1 MKEKF
6 VSMAMLTLLLVS
18 AINFAAI
25 SFVAWADG
33 PEGGSVDW
41 WLMFRHDENHTGYS
55 ASNVSTPIVS
65 YKNLT
70 TSGKVR
76 SSPAVVNDVVF
87 VGALD
92 GYVYRW
98 DVATWTKKNSTKF
111 GPIFSSPA
119 VVDGVVYIGSNDSY
133 VYALNAVDLAMIR
146 NFTTGGAVRSSPVV
160 VEGIVY
166 AGSFDGY
173 FYAWNISTG
182 SELWKFWTASPIES
196 SPAVSGDTIVFGTND
211 GRIYAL
217 ERISG
222 RIRWYH
228 ETNGAVIS
236 SPAVE
241 GDIVFV
247 GSNDTNVYAL
257 DATTG
262 TPKWNYSTGGNV
274 TSSPAVAHGM
284 VFVGSDNG
292 YVYALD
298 ITTGWSIKNY
308 TTGGPVS
315 SSPTVTADGMVFVGS
330 DDKKIYA
337 FNASTGEQIWNNG
350 TEGPVYSS
358 PAIAK
363 GMVFVGSDDHKVY
376 VFVGNRPPVANFTH
390 YPEKPI
396 VTQQVTFDGSQ
407 SSEPDNATGDY
418 IEKYEWDFGDDTPKD
433 YGITVNHTY
442 YMARTYNVTLTVT
455 DKRRASDKAW
465 QLITIYEAW
474 PMFRHDPTHAGYST
488 SFAPIKNDTLWS
500 PLQVGPSVISEAW
513 MYPSPAVVEDV
524 IFMSSPN
531 STGSEVYALYTNG
544 TIKWKTV
551 PASGYRIYS
560 SPASADGLVYVGC
573 ENGYV
578 YALYATNGSIK
589 WSSPVSLGNPI
600 YSSPTISGN
609 EIFVGSQE
617 KYIYALD
624 KDTGTKLKTSPWLG
638 GVIESSPAIAY
649 GMVFV
654 GLFNGSVYALN
665 ETNLQVIWNYPTGG
679 AIRSSPAVAYDTVFI
694 GSQDDN
700 LYALKA
706 TTNKPAGEK
715 KWNYTTYGDVDS
727 SPAIAYGMVFVGSTD
742 GNVYAF
748 NATTSTAQ
756 LIWNKT
762 MGSIGWSSP
771 AIAEEKVFIGSKDW
785 KVYALSIAE
794 NGSEVWS
801 YKTNGPVESS
811 PAILNDTLYV
821 GSQDGYLYAF
831 HSEVHDVAV
840 LSVIPKSTT
849 VFQNETVNID
859 VTLMNEGTFNET
871 DINVTVYYDSNF
883 LNSSFINIP
892 RQKPG
897 TISFSWN
904 TSDITPANYTISA
917 NATLTLTSDED
928 PLDNNFTDGIVW
940 VKAREVHDV
949 AVTNVTTSKTGC
961 KPPPTV
967 CQNYTAKINVLVENQ
982 GDFSETFNVT
992 AYASTLLNTYTIG
1005 TQTVTLS
1012 TKQNTTLTFTWDTHG
1027 YAKGDYTIWARAD
1040 QVSGEANTTD
1050 NTYTDGV
1057 ITVTMQGDINA
1068 DKIVNTVDIV
1078 RVALA
1083 FGAVPANPNWDPN
1096 ANINGDE
1103 VINIVDIAIVALHF
1117 GETG

>member
-33 PEGGSVDW
+33 SEGGSVDW

-55 ASNVSTPIVS
+55 TSNVSTPIVS

-70 TSGKVR
+70 TSGEVR

-119 VVDGVVYIGSNDSY
+119 VVDGVIYIGSNDSY
-133 VYALNAVDLAMIR
+133 VYALNAADLTMIR
-146 NFTTGGAVRSSPVV
+146 NFRTGGAVRSSPVV

-173 FYAWNISTG
+173 FYAWNTSTG
-182 SELWKFWTASPIES
+182 EELWKFWTASPIES

-211 GRIYAL
+211 GRIYAS

-222 RIRWYH
+222 RIRWYN

-262 TPKWNYSTGGNV
+262 NHIWNYSTGGNV

-292 YVYALD
+292 YLYALNATASPLSREERLMWKNGTD
-298 ITTGWSIKNY
+298 GSI
-308 TTGGPVS
+308 G
-315 SSPTVTADGMVFVGS
+315 SSPAVSADGKVFVGS
-330 DDKKIYA
+330 CDNRTYA
-337 FNASTGEQIWNNG
+337 FDVFSGNQIWNDSTRG
-350 TEGPVYSS
+350 RVMSS

-363 GMVFVGSDDHKVY
+363 GMVFVGSDDEKVY
-376 VFVGNRPPVANFTH
+376 VFVGNTSPVARITY

-407 SSEPDNATGDY
+407 SYDNDTDDY
-418 IEKYEWDFGDDTPKD
+418 ITMYGWDFGDDTPKD
-433 YGITVNHTY
+433 YGMTVNHTY
-442 YMARTYNVTLTVT
+442 YMARPYNVTLTVT
-455 DKRRASDKAW
+455 DKRGASDKAW
-465 QLITIYEAW
+465 QLITICEAW
-474 PMFRHDPTHAGYST
+474 PMFCHDPTHVGYST

-560 SPASADGLVYVGC
+560 SPAYADGLVYVGC
-573 ENGYV
+573 EDGYV

-589 WSSPVSLGNPI
+589 WPSPVSLGNPI
-600 YSSPTISGN
+600 YSSPAISGN
-609 EIFVGSQE
+609 KIFVGSQD
-617 KYIYALD
+617 KYVYALD
-624 KDTGTKLKTSPWLG
+624 KDTGTKLKPSPWLG

-654 GLFNGSVYALN
+654 GSFNGSVYALN
-665 ETNLQVIWNYPTGG
+665 ETNLEVIWNYPTDG

-694 GSQDDN
+694 GSQDDH

-706 TTNKPAGEK
+706 TTGEQ

-727 SPAIAYGMVFVGSTD
+727 SPAIAYGMVFVGSTG
-742 GNVYAF
+742 GNLYAF

-762 MGSIGWSSP
+762 MSIGWSSP
-771 AIAEEKVFIGSKDW
+771 AIAEEKVFIGSKDC

-811 PAILNDTLYV
+811 PAILNETLYV

-840 LSVIPKSTT
+840 LSVIPKPTE
-849 VFQNETVNID
+849 VYQNETVNID

-904 TSDITPANYTISA
+904 TSGITPANYTISA
-917 NATLTLTSDED
+917 NATLTLASDED

-949 AVTNVTTSKTGC
+949 AVTNVTTCKDGC
-961 KPPPTV
+961 LPMPV
-967 CQNYTAKINVLVENQ
+967 IGQNYTAHVNVTVLNK
-982 GDFSETFNVT
+982 GDFPQTFNVT
-992 AYASTLLNTYTIG
+992 VYANSTEIGKQEVTLNPGQNATIPFIWNTTGFAKGNYTISAIADTVLGETDTEDNNFTDGWVFVSIPGDIDGDTYVNIKDAVLLNAAFGSQRGQPSY
-1005 TQTVTLS
+1005 
-1012 TKQNTTLTFTWDTHG
+1012 NPN
-1027 YAKGDYTIWARAD
+1027 A
-1040 QVSGEANTTD
+1040 
-1050 NTYTDGV
+1050 
-1057 ITVTMQGDINA
+1057 DIN
-1068 DKIVNTVDIV
+1068 DD
-1078 RVALA
+1078 
-1083 FGAVPANPNWDPN
+1083 GS
-1096 ANINGDE
+1096 
-1103 VINIVDIAIVALHF
+1103 INIKDAVILGANF
-1117 GETG
+1117 GKGWT